1 MSTSNQHFPVNWI
14 DGMKINKD
22 HFIATDLNISQ
33 QVKNTYLAFV
43 NPFNYGLLLENN
55 VGGKHS
61 QILLDIDAQNTVHA
75 KVVNCSAVTRG
86 GIRIDI
92 KDNYF
97 AGQDLET
104 SIPKISVAEQEVKTQ
119 DLYIALSAN
128 PYQRK
133 PFGIPDENETPPR
146 MPFVLPGY
154 TLSLHPVSQID
165 SIRTGN
171 TLVVGKIIFKGEK
184 PELDEDYI
192 PPCQTIYSHPK
203 LAEYHAQLLKVI
215 GQIEIDI
222 VSILKRIQDKRQST
236 TIAETVADVA
246 NSLLLFLD
254 VNVIEFRNMAK
265 YYPPVFI
272 FEQMAALARNLNNS
286 INKQSTANREELL
299 NYIQDWSNLKQGEFE
314 EMLAKAIDYHYDHD
328 DIHASINGLAPF
340 VNAISKI
347 CNTLS
352 NLDFI
357 GKKKDRQIFVKE
369 QKEKPGSSFLVD

>member
-1 MSTSNQHFPVNWI
+1 MNTTKHHFPVNWI

-33 QVKNTYLAFV
+33 QAVNTYLAFV
-43 NPFNYGLLLENN
+43 NPFNYGLLLQNN
-55 VGGKHS
+55 LSLNEANIV
-61 QILLDIDAQNTVHA
+61 LDIDAQGVLHA
-75 KVVNCSAVTRG
+75 KVINCSAVTRG
-86 GIRIDI
+86 GFRIDI
-92 KDNYF
+92 KNNYF
-97 AGQDLET
+97 SVRELEV
-104 SIPKISVAEQEVKTQ
+104 SIPQVRVEKEPMNGEEH
-119 DLYIALSAN
+119 YIALMVN
-128 PYQRK
+128 PFQRT
-133 PFGIPDENETPPR
+133 PFGIPDEAETPPR
-146 MPFVLPGY
+146 MPSVLPLY
-154 TLSLHPVSQID
+154 SLSLHPVSQID
-165 SIRTGN
+165 SVRTGN
-171 TLVVGKIIFKGEK
+171 ALVIGKVVYKGDK
-184 PELDEDYI
+184 AELDEDYI

-222 VSILKRIQDKRQST
+222 VSILKRIEDKRQATS
-236 TIAETVADVA
+236 IAETVADVA
-246 NSLLLFLD
+246 NALLLFLD
-254 VNVIEFRNMAK
+254 VNVIEFRNMAR

-272 FEQMAALARNLNNS
+272 FEQMAAMARNLNNS

-314 EMLAKAIDYHYDHD
+314 EMLSKAIEYHYDHD
-328 DIHASINGLAPF
+328 DINASINRLAPF

-347 CNTLS
+347 CGTLS